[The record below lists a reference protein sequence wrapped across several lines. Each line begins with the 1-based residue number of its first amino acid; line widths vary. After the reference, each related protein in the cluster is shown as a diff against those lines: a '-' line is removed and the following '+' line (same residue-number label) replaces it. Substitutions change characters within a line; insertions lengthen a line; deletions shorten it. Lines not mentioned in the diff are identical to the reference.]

1 MANQRSE
8 TFTRRR
14 AYSKARRKLEQS
26 KKKKGQKGNSGSMK
40 KKKKK
45 KEKGEIKKKVGK
57 KLSKGDISVRFPATE
72 VAFHVEFKIKK

>member
-1 MANQRSE
+1 MKNE
-8 TFTRRR
+8 
-14 AYSKARRKLEQS
+14 
-26 KKKKGQKGNSGSMK
+26 KKKTKNK
-40 KKKKK
+40 KE

>member
-45 KEKGEIKKKVGK
+45 KRKRRDKKESRQETIERGYICTVSRHG
-57 KLSKGDISVRFPATE
+57 SCVSCRI
-72 VAFHVEFKIKK
+72 